1 MDAKYAFIHDILQ
14 KANYKI
20 GKKENT
26 YNLTHKID
34 HIITNKWVGIPIFI
48 AILWL
53 MFQTTFTLGQYP
65 MDWLEEGIN
74 LLGGFI
80 TSSME
85 DGPLKSM
92 LVDGIIGGVGA
103 VIVFLPQILILYTF
117 ISFMED
123 LHLSWTDL

>member
-1 MDAKYAFIHDILQ
+1 
-14 KANYKI
+14 
-20 GKKENT
+20 
-26 YNLTHKID
+26 
-34 HIITNKWVGIPIFI
+34 
-48 AILWL
+48 

-92 LVDGIIGGVGA
+92 LVDGIIGVLEPLLFSCHK
-103 VIVFLPQILILYTF
+103 FLFCIHLFRLWKTVDTWQG
-117 ISFMED
+117 
-123 LHLSWTDL
+123 LHLSWT